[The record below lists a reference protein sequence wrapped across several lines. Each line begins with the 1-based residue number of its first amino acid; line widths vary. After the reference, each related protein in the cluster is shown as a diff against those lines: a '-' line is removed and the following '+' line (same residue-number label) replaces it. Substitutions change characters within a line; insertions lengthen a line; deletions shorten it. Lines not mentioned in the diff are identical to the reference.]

1 MRHTFFSVILLL
13 AVAGCSA
20 EKSFTDYVDP
30 KIGSGGH
37 GHVFVGAN
45 VPFGFVQL
53 GPTSIPQ
60 EWDWCSGYHDSDST
74 VIGFSHTHLSGTG
87 IGDLF
92 DITVMPV
99 TGPLKSDGQEG
110 LTFGRGRES
119 DPENGLWSYAE
130 RSKEVVR
137 PGYYSVPLLRYGV
150 KAELTATSRVGIH
163 RYTFPEAE
171 EAGIV
176 IDLLNGGCWDR
187 TMDAYIEIVDPATGL
202 PVSDD
207 DAEAVAKEADGTAKA
222 EKDRS
227 GYAVRGYRFSR
238 GWAEDQRIYFY
249 AEFSKPFENL
259 TILRTDLQIWEDEF
273 KNVPLYAH
281 AGFETAEGE
290 KVLMKVALSPVSME
304 GAYANMKAELP
315 GWDFDGTAE
324 AAEKAWNEELSK
336 IAVETGDET
345 VKRIFYTAL
354 YHSMIAPAEFCD
366 IDGSYRGADGKN
378 YEDPGHKTYTTFSL
392 WDTYRAAMPLYSIFQ
407 PDRYRDFVRTM
418 LDIYQQQGK
427 LPVWHLHG
435 CETNCMVGNPGIIPV
450 ADAIVKGYD
459 GFNPY
464 FAFEAMTA
472 SALKKD
478 RGQDLRMKY
487 GYIPCDLFNES
498 VAYDL
503 EYALA
508 DGALA
513 NAARYLAEHE
523 TENEEI
529 KCEYERSAE
538 RFAERS
544 LSYRHLFDPKLRFI
558 RGKYSNGKF
567 REDYSPFSSTHR
579 ADDYC
584 EGNGWQ
590 YTWLVP
596 HDFKGLAE
604 CFGGKENLLNKLD
617 SLFTVSSVIEG
628 EEASPDISGLIGQYA
643 HGNEP
648 SHHILYFYTMAGQ
661 PWRTADKVREVLNTL
676 YNDAPDGLSGNE
688 DVGQMSSWYILS
700 SLGFYQVEPASAR
713 YWFGAPMF
721 DEARI
726 DVGNGRTFIVKT
738 LGNCPDN
745 PYIQSITLNGKAYT
759 KGYIEHEDIAAGGEI
774 VITMGP
780 EPKVWYCADEPS
792 EYTDRRPAP
801 QDRLFVSEAVEKS
814 IEATAAILE
823 NPRLKWMFS
832 NCFPNTLDTTVHFNE
847 DVEGQ
852 PDTYVYTGD
861 IPAMWLRDSGA
872 QVWPYVR
879 YVNEDPELREM
890 IAGVINRQ
898 FKCICIDPYANAFN
912 VEPVGAANKSDWPA
926 ADPYVF
932 ERKWEL
938 DSHCYPIRLA
948 YEYWKK
954 SGDTSVFGETW
965 VEAMK
970 RIMSVMKEQQ
980 RKEGPGRYRFL
991 RVTDRQLDTK
1001 CVVGKGNPV
1010 NPVGLIASAF
1020 RPSDDATTFE
1030 FLIPSNF
1037 MAVSSLR
1044 KAAEIL
1050 SAVNS
1055 ENELAEECI
1064 CLAAEVE
1071 DALKEYSVYD
1081 HPEFGKIYAYEV
1093 DGFGSRFLMD
1103 DANVPSLL
1111 AMSYLGDVAADD
1123 PIYQNT
1129 RRFVWSEGNPY
1140 FFRGAAG
1147 EGIGGPH
1154 IMSEM
1159 IWPMS
1164 IMMKAFTSDDDNE
1177 IRDCICQ
1184 LMTTDAGTG
1193 FMHESFYK
1201 DDAGVFTREWFAWQN
1216 TLFGELILKIID
1228 DGRIHV
1234 LNSII

>member
-1 MRHTFFSVILLL
+1 MRTLKIMLAALLL
-13 AVAGCSA
+13 AGCAQQSDI
-20 EKSFTDYVDP
+20 ESYTDLVDP

-45 VPFGFVQL
+45 VPFGMVQL

-92 DITVMPV
+92 DITIMPV
-99 TGPLKSDGQEG
+99 VGEVTY
-110 LTFGRGRES
+110 GRGREE
-119 DPENGLWSYAE
+119 DPSTGMWSYAD
-130 RSKEVVR
+130 RSREVAR
-137 PGYYSVPLLRYGV
+137 PGYYSVPLTRYGIT
-150 KAELTATSRVGIH
+150 AEMTATNRVGLH
-163 RYTFPEAE
+163 RYTFPQSE

-176 IDLLNGGCWDR
+176 INMMNGGCWDR
-187 TMDAYIEIVDPATGL
+187 PMDAHVERVDPMTGQPDPNGQAL
-202 PVSDD
+202 
-207 DAEAVAKEADGTAKA
+207 
-222 EKDRS
+222 
-227 GYAVRGYRFSR
+227 RGYRYSR
-238 GWAEDQRIYFY
+238 GWAEDQKVYFY
-249 AEFSKPFENL
+249 AEFSKPFKDFKV
-259 TILRTDLQIWEDEF
+259 IRGDIQIWQNEF
-273 KNVPLYAH
+273 KDMAAFAH
-281 AGFETAEGE
+281 AYFEAEPQE
-290 KVLMKVALSPVSME
+290 QVMMKVALSPVSME

-315 GWDFDGTAE
+315 SWDFEATAK
-324 AAEKAWNEELSK
+324 AADKAWNDELGK
-336 IAVETGDET
+336 IKIEGKDKEAR
-345 VKRIFYTAL
+345 KIFYTAL
-354 YHSMIAPAEFCD
+354 YHAMIAPSTFCD
-366 IDGSYRGADGKN
+366 IGGN
-378 YEDPGHKTYTTFSL
+378 TYTTFSL

-407 PDRYRDFVRTM
+407 PERYVDFINTM
-418 LDIYQQQGK
+418 IAIYQKQGK

-450 ADAIVKGYD
+450 ADAIVKGFEGIDYEL
-459 GFNPY
+459 
-464 FAFEAMTA
+464 AFEAMKA
-472 SALKKD
+472 SALRPE
-478 RGQDLRMKY
+478 RGQEHRMKY
-487 GYIPCDLFNES
+487 GYIPCDLMDES

-513 NAARYLAEHE
+513 NAAKVLG
-523 TENEEI
+523 
-529 KCEYERSAE
+529 KDDEYQHFLNRSK
-538 RFAERS
+538 
-544 LSYRHLFDPKLRFI
+544 SYIDLFDHELGFI
-558 RGKYSNGKF
+558 RGKDSKGRF
-567 REDYSPFSSTHR
+567 RKEYSPFASTHR

-596 HDFKGLAE
+596 HDFRGLVS
-604 CFGGKENLLNKLD
+604 CFGSKEAFLEKLD
-617 SLFTVSSVIEG
+617 SLFIVPSVIEG
-628 EEASPDISGLIGQYA
+628 AESSPDISGLIGQYA

-661 PWRTADKVREVLNTL
+661 PWKTADKVREVLSTL
-676 YNDAPDGLSGNE
+676 YSAQPDGLSGNE

-700 SLGFYQVEPASAR
+700 SLGFYEVEPASGR
-713 YWFGAPMF
+713 YWFGTPLF
-721 DEARI
+721 DKAEIEVA
-726 DVGNGRTFIVKT
+726 GGTFKIIAE
-738 LGNCPDN
+738 DN
-745 PYIQSITLNGKAYT
+745 SAENRYIQSITLDGKAYT
-759 KGYIEHEDIAAGGEI
+759 KGYIEHKDIAAGGEL
-774 VITMGP
+774 VIRMGSD
-780 EPKVWYCADEPS
+780 PKVWYCANEPE
-792 EYTDRRPAP
+792 EYEDQRPLP
-801 QDRLFVSEAVEKS
+801 EDRLFVSEAVEAE
-814 IEATAAILE
+814 IEKVTSMLE
-823 NPRLKWMFS
+823 NPRLKWMFA
-832 NCFPNTLDTTVHFNE
+832 NCYPNTLDTTVHYDE
-847 DVEGQ
+847 DENGL
-852 PDTYVYTGD
+852 PDTYVFTGD

-879 YVNEDPELREM
+879 YVNDDPQLKKM
-890 IAGVINRQ
+890 IAGVLRRQ

-912 VEPVGAANKSDWPA
+912 VEPVGAANDTDWPA
-926 ADPYVF
+926 ANPYVF

-954 SGDTSVFGETW
+954 SGDDTIFDSTW
-965 VEAMK
+965 HEAIIKMVA
-970 RIMSVMKEQQ
+970 VMREQQ
-980 RKEGPGRYRFL
+980 RKDGPGRYRFL

-1030 FLIPSNF
+1030 FLVPSNF

-1050 SAVNS
+1050 SEVNNDS
-1055 ENELAEECI
+1055 ELADECLA
-1064 CLAAEVE
+1064 LAAEVE
-1071 DALKEYSVYD
+1071 KALKEYAVYD
-1081 HPEFGKIYAYEV
+1081 HPDFGKIYAYEV

-1111 AMSYLGDVAADD
+1111 AMSYLGDVPADD
-1123 PIYQNT
+1123 PVYMNT
-1129 RRFVWSEGNPY
+1129 RRFVWSEANPY
-1140 FFRGAAG
+1140 FHRGAAG

-1154 IMSEM
+1154 IMSDV

-1164 IMMKAFTSDDDNE
+1164 IMMKAFTSDNDEE
-1177 IRDCICQ
+1177 IRACICQ

-1201 DDAGVFTREWFAWQN
+1201 HDSEVFTRDWFAWQN

-1228 DGRIHV
+1228 DGRLHV